1 MDSILSQQSQR
12 SEKQWE
18 AGGGAPSKEA
28 MLAEIEARIEAMLDQ
43 GEEGED
49 AETADYRLKLK
60 EALAE
65 IDDNEE
71 SKE

>member
-1 MDSILSQQSQR
+1 
-12 SEKQWE
+12 
-18 AGGGAPSKEA
+18 
-28 MLAEIEARIEAMLDQ
+28 MLAEIEARIETMLDQ

-49 AETADYRLKLK
+49 VETADYRLKLK

>member
-1 MDSILSQQSQR
+1 
-12 SEKQWE
+12 
-18 AGGGAPSKEA
+18 
-28 MLAEIEARIEAMLDQ
+28 MLAEIEARIETMLDQ
-43 GEEGED
+43 GEEDGD

>member
-1 MDSILSQQSQR
+1 
-12 SEKQWE
+12 
-18 AGGGAPSKEA
+18 
-28 MLAEIEARIEAMLDQ
+28 MLAEIEARIETMLDQ

-65 IDDNEE
+65 IDENEE